1 MTRHIP
7 TDLAAKVEAV
17 RAAAT
22 AAVSGPRRAFHMSA
36 EVKPGVRLVV
46 ADAEGAAIVFSL
58 WSEER
63 DIAEICGDAA
73 YPATAGLLAIDK
85 AQVADL
91 SRRGVTVDLAA
102 LVRSETLPGLYYA
115 LFDHL
120 SEPQLRRGL
129 ARLVPAL
136 TDKL

>member
-1 MTRHIP
+1 MTRHVP
-7 TDLAAKVEAV
+7 ADLAAKVEAV
-17 RAAAT
+17 QAAAS
-22 AAVSGPRRAFHMSA
+22 AAAAGPRHAFQVSA
-36 EVKPGVRLVV
+36 EVQPGVRLVV
-46 ADAEGAAIVFSL
+46 TDAEGAAIVFSL

-63 DIAEICGDAA
+63 DVAEICGDAA

-120 SEPQLRRGL
+120 SDPQLRRGL

-136 TDKL
+136 TGKL